1 MPLNMVEILDAP
13 VPFLIGVHSQ
23 YLLTTPKEK
32 RPQSVVFVDLQKDL
46 VDLGSTSELYG
57 TEQTPRIVEP
67 LSKQIRMKLKAKL
80 TEFGGCVYRQRS
92 HVEKLRT
99 AGTAFPSHE
108 QLTPITEFQSNSSMT
123 EADHSSRPSSPPS
136 NNSRTNSPSKRS
148 LSPDPKG
155 DFADM
160 RSPANMTV
168 LEKLLHSK
176 GAGKFATSKN
186 GKIRTLMCGDI
197 VFDLLSMPSCSDTI
211 LLLAYCPFGQKSFET
226 HT

>member
-57 TEQTPRIVEP
+57 TEQTPRVVEP

-92 HVEKLRT
+92 HLDKLRT

-123 EADHSSRPSSPPS
+123 ESDRTSRPPSPPS
-136 NNSRTNSPSKRS
+136 NNSRDTSPSKRS
-148 LSPDPKG
+148 LSPDPKS
-155 DFADM
+155 DFPDTK
-160 RSPANMTV
+160 SPANMTV

-176 GAGKFATSKN
+176 GGGKFATGKN
-186 GKIRTLMCGDI
+186 GKIASLLCGD
-197 VFDLLSMPSCSDTI
+197 LLVSALLMPPCCEIDATI
-211 LLLAYCPFGQKSFET
+211 RPPYL
-226 HT
+226 